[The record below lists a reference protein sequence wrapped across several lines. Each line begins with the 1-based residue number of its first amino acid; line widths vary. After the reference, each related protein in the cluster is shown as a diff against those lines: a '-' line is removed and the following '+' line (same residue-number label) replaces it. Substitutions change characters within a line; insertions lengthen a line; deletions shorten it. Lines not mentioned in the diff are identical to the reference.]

1 MPGNRNNLYGENGS
15 VVSILSDIGSF
26 ANFLFCIFNVK
37 RNDGCRGRV
46 REGGKGWERG
56 KGRGSRKDGKSKCVS
71 MSMNVS
77 VSECERVRLSV

>member
-1 MPGNRNNLYGENGS
+1 MPGNGNNLYGENGS

-46 REGGKGWERG
+46 REGGGQGRERG
-56 KGRGSRKDGKSKCVS
+56 KGQGSRKDGKSKCVS
-71 MSMNVS
+71 MNVS
-77 VSECERVRLSV
+77 MSECECVRLSV